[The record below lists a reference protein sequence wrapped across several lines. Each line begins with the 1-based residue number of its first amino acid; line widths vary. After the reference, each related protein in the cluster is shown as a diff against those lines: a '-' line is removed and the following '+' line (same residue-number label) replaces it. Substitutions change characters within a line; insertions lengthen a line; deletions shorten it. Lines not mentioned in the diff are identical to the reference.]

1 MAIQVGDK
9 APDFTL
15 VSKTAE
21 GPQLVKLSDLV
32 GKSNIVLLFVPMA
45 FTGVCTQELC
55 DISGGIGE
63 YESLD
68 AKVLGISGDN
78 PFAQEAWAQKSGI
91 TLPLLSDYEHTV
103 AKAYGV
109 AYEQFLPEANLIM
122 GGVAKRS
129 AFVIDKAGV
138 VRFVDVKEHPKDL
151 PDFAGVKAALQAL
164 S

>member
-1 MAIQVGDK
+1 MSIKVGDK

-15 VSKTAE
+15 VTKTAD
-21 GPQLVKLSDLV
+21 GPQVVKLSDEI

-45 FTGVCTQELC
+45 FTGVCTTELC
-55 DISGGIGE
+55 DVSSGISA

-68 AKVLGISGDN
+68 AKVFAISGDN
-78 PFAQEAWAQKSGI
+78 PFAQEAWATKEGI
-91 TLPLLSDYEHTV
+91 TVPLLSDYEHEA

-129 AFVIDKAGV
+129 AFVIDKEGV
-138 VRFVDVKEHPKDL
+138 VKFADVKDHPKDL
-151 PDFAGVKAALQAL
+151 PDFESLKATLKSL
-164 S
+164 